1 MMSLM
6 TGTRSQKKLSGG
18 DYLTFERH
26 KQAQSSNRK
35 GRTPSKR
42 LEGLISK
49 MEEFH
54 NQGEVLKVL
63 CQFCHSYFV
72 QLPDFKSM

>member
-1 MMSLM
+1 MMKI
-6 TGTRSQKKLSGG
+6 GRKSQQKYLGGG

-26 KQAQSSNRK
+26 KQAQSSKQN

-42 LEGLISK
+42 LEGLVPK

-54 NQGEVLKVL
+54 NQAEFLQV
-63 CQFCHSYFV
+63 
-72 QLPDFKSM
+72 